1 VTEPVDVFVALQR
14 DAGEVEV
21 VGVFRSLD
29 SAIAALG
36 ESLVGWREITPG
48 RWSDG
53 QGLRVERHVLL

>member
-1 VTEPVDVFVALQR
+1 VAEPVDVFVALQR

-36 ESLVGWREITPG
+36 ESPVGWREIAPG

-53 QGLRVERHVLL
+53 QGLWVERHVLL